1 MEKAPPGTPEVV
13 VVTLLD
19 EATMSDEYRARIMEN
34 RRYYADK
41 HGMVYTAFGPRLPR
55 TDNWPLQDMLPS
67 SQMFQTMTMA
77 IPPGAGLWCL
87 LCGMP

>member
-1 MEKAPPGTPEVV
+1 
-13 VVTLLD
+13 
-19 EATMSDEYRARIMEN
+19 MEN
-34 RRYYADK
+34 RRYDADK

-55 TDNWPLQDMLPS
+55 TDNWPIQDMLPS